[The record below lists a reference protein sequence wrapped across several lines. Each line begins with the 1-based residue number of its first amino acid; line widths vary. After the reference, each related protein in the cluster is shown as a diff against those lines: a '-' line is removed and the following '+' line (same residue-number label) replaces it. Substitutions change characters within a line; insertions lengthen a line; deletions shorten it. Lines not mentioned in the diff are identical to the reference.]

1 MTGALR
7 DDDRVSLADFEE
19 MLADK
24 PEGEKWELIG
34 GRVTKMMVGAAWE
47 HHAIIDNIGLAV
59 SNHLRTKKMPCR
71 VFRESFYLKKA
82 FDDLSALPDIMVFCG
97 PLRPGQTSIDDPLML
112 FEVVSKGSQ
121 ARDRMTKRVAYQKLP
136 DLRDYILV
144 ERDSVHVDHYI
155 RREDGWHGMP
165 PLDTLSATLDLATIE
180 LQLPVAEIYRDVFS
194 GEKVHEK

>member
-7 DDDRVSLADFEE
+7 DETRVSLADFEE

-24 PEGEKWELIG
+24 PEDEKWELID
-34 GRVTKMMVGAAWE
+34 GRVYKPMVGAAWE

-59 SNHLRTKKMPCR
+59 SNHLRTKNMPCC

-82 FDDLSALPDIMVFCG
+82 FDELAALPDVMVFCG
-97 PLRPGQTSIDDPLML
+97 PLKPGQTSIDDPLIL

-121 ARDRMTKRVAYQKLP
+121 ARDRMAKRVAYQRLP
-136 DLRDYILV
+136 SLRDYILV

-165 PLDTLSATLDLATIE
+165 PLDTLGATLDLATIE
-180 LQLPVAEIYRDVFS
+180 LQLPVAEIHRDVFS
-194 GEKVHEK
+194 AGPV